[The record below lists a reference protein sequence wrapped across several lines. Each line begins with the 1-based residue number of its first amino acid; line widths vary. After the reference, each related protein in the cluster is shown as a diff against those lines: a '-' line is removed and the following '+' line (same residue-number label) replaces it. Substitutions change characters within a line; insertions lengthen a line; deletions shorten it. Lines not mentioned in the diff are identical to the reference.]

1 MEKDFLLDSSKGS
14 FIFSSFYKMI
24 LFISLIIFAFYLAR
38 VFFGVRS
45 VEVLLDLNSQEK
57 ELSALI
63 KEKKNENAKL
73 QKKLLEYKVLIPE

>member
-1 MEKDFLLDSSKGS
+1 
-14 FIFSSFYKMI
+14 MI